1 MKKLLVIGYVWP
13 EPNSSAAGSR
23 MLQLLDIFQKQDY
36 QVIYASPAVV
46 SEHMADLSA
55 LKIEKVSIE
64 LNNSSFDCYVKDLQ
78 PDTVLFDRFM
88 MEEQFSWRI
97 DKECPSALKLL
108 ETVDLHCL
116 RNARHE
122 AVKNNKDATDIES
135 LNLHSD
141 IALREVASIMRC
153 DLSLMI
159 SNVEMDIL
167 KKTYKVNE
175 DILFYLPFMYA
186 ALNREES
193 LERWEMF
200 EDRNHFITIG
210 NFRHEPNWDS
220 VLYLKNSIWPLIRAK
235 LKKAELHIYGS
246 YLPKKAQQLHNE
258 KQGFIIKGWANDAL
272 ETMSQ
277 YRVCLSPLRFGAG
290 MKGKLADAMLTG
302 TPSITTEIGA
312 ESMYMDYDKNVK
324 FEWPGMLE
332 THEANIA
339 ESAIALYE
347 DKALWQE
354 KQNNIFPIVNNI
366 FNKEKN
372 ESGFIERFNTI
383 KSTLEEHRNNNFTGK
398 MLRHHTMKSAM
409 YMSQWIEAKNKL
421 TNK

>member
-1 MKKLLVIGYVWP
+1 MKKLLVVGYVWP

-23 MLQLLDIFQKQDY
+23 MLQLLSVFKQLGY
-36 QVIYASPAVV
+36 QIYYSSPAVT
-46 SEHMADLSA
+46 SQHMVDLKT
-55 LKIEKVSIE
+55 LEIEKVEIE
-64 LNNSSFDCYVKDLQ
+64 LNNSSFDVFVSELQ
-78 PDTVLFDRFM
+78 PEIVLFDRFM

-97 DKECPSALKLL
+97 DKECPNAIKIL

-122 AVKNNKDATDIES
+122 AVKNNVDATNIEN
-135 LNLHSD
+135 LKLHSD
-141 IALREVASIMRC
+141 VALREVASILRC

-159 SNVEMDIL
+159 SNIEMDIL
-167 KKTYKVNE
+167 KNTFQVSE
-175 DILFYLPFMYA
+175 DILFYLPFMYQ
-186 ALNREES
+186 ALNRDES
-193 LERWEMF
+193 LARWTKF
-200 EDRNHFITIG
+200 EDRNNFITIG

-220 VLYLKNSIWPLIRAK
+220 VLYLKNSVWPRIRAK
-235 LKKAELHIYGS
+235 LKKAELHIYGA

-277 YRVCLSPLRFGAG
+277 HRVCLSPLRFGAG

-302 TPSITTEIGA
+302 TPSVTTEIGA
-312 ESMYMDYDKNVK
+312 ESMYMDYDANVK
-324 FEWPGMLE
+324 FEWPGFIE
-332 THEANIA
+332 QRESNIA

-347 DKALWQE
+347 DKTLWQD
-354 KQNNIFPIVNNI
+354 KQNNSLSIVNNV

-372 ESGFIERFNTI
+372 ENKFIERFNTI
-383 KSTLEEHRNNNFTGK
+383 KNNLEEHRDNNFTGK

-409 YMSQWIEAKNKL
+409 YMSQWIEAKNKI
-421 TNK
+421 TNN

>member
-46 SEHMADLSA
+46 SEHMADLNS
-55 LKIEKVSIE
+55 LKIEKISIE
-64 LNNSSFDCYVKDLQ
+64 LNNSSFDRYVKDLQ
-78 PDTVLFDRFM
+78 PDVVLFDRFM

-141 IALREVASIMRC
+141 VALREVASIMRC
-153 DLSLMI
+153 DLSLMV

-167 KKTYKVNE
+167 KNTYQVSE
-175 DILFYLPFMYA
+175 DIIFYLPFMYE
-186 ALNREES
+186 ALNRDES
-193 LERWEMF
+193 LERWKKF

-220 VLYLKNSIWPLIRAK
+220 VLYLKNSVWPLIRAK
-235 LKKAELHIYGS
+235 LKKAELHIYGA

-258 KQGFIIKGWANDAL
+258 KQGFMIKGWANDAL

-290 MKGKLADAMLTG
+290 IKGKLADAMLTG
-302 TPSITTEIGA
+302 TPSVTTEIGA
-312 ESMYMDYDKNVK
+312 ESMYTDYDANVI
-324 FEWPGMLE
+324 FEWPGMIE
-332 THEANIA
+332 QKGDIIA

-354 KQNNIFPIVNNI
+354 KQNNIFSIVNNV

-372 ESGFIERFNTI
+372 ENKFIERFNLI
-383 KSTLEEHRNNNFTGK
+383 NDNLEERRDNNFTGK

-421 TNK
+421 SNN